1 MEKFWN
7 WTSVRN
13 EAGEEQRELH
23 LEGVIAE
30 ESWWDDDVTPAMFR
44 EELMAGSGPIVL
56 HISSPGGDCIAASRI
71 YTMLMD
77 YPGDVTVQIDGL
89 AASAASVV
97 AMAGTTVRMSPT
109 ALMMIHNPMTVA
121 MGDEAEMKAAI
132 SVLSEVKESIMNAYN
147 IKTGIGFDKLAKMM
161 DAETWMD
168 AKKAKALGFADEI
181 LYGEETSSDAA
192 DGGAT
197 FPKGE
202 GEGED
207 DPEEKEDAALASPAG
222 RGVGEADGEGEDSSR
237 PEDVIPP
244 AAGRTPPKAATP
256 DPEEDP
262 EEKPEPENIR
272 LLKVAARS
280 TSRLMAACLMD
291 KIALTRHL
299 RPVTKEE
306 AAAAQDRATA
316 PAAEKRA
323 PVIENRLGDTA
334 EAKRQQEAVRA
345 AYAKK
350 ESLEGKSMNIKNLR
364 GGYFKAAITRQP
376 LSQELRNEL
385 VITTGANP
393 GNGLLP
399 VEVSKSLISDIY
411 GEDKFLSA
419 ITHTQIK
426 GLRLPKVKAT
436 PASDGVRSPDG
447 TTEAG
452 ETQLSD
458 ETVNFGRYP
467 GREKIVVPTAILG
480 GTETD
485 LDAYISSRLQYDHRR
500 RMRSR
505 IFAAAGTT
513 GDLAHMSV
521 YTKGA
526 GNPSLP
532 VSQGADTLEAV
543 QNAIADLPE
552 GVREVAKVVMTYAD
566 WMEMIKTLANGAT
579 ALFGAPTKE
588 MLGFEVITCDYVGS
602 DGILVGDLSAIH
614 ANYDDPLRL
623 KTDEDIDLDMTK
635 IVIAYDYDIRIEDPN
650 KLRLA
655 KVGA

>member
-147 IKTGIGFDKLAKMM
+147 IKTGLPFDKLAKMM

-181 LYGEETSSDAA
+181 LYAEGEE
-192 DGGAT
+192 
-197 FPKGE
+197 PE
-202 GEGED
+202 E
-207 DPEEKEDAALASPAG
+207 DPEEE
-222 RGVGEADGEGEDSSR
+222 
-237 PEDVIPP
+237 
-244 AAGRTPPKAATP
+244 
-256 DPEEDP
+256 PEEDP
-262 EEKPEPENIR
+262 EEKPEDEEGEDPEEKPEEEEEKEPENIR

-291 KIALTRHL
+291 KIALTRQL
-299 RPVTKEE
+299 RPARKDDSSRPEDVIP
-306 AAAAQDRATA
+306 
-316 PAAEKRA
+316 PAAGRTPPKAATPEAQAPVDSVEKPAAKKA

-334 EAKRQQEAVRA
+334 EATRQQEAVRA

-436 PASDGVRSPDG
+436 PASDAVRSPDG

-458 ETVNFGRYP
+458 ETVNFGRFP

-526 GNPSLP
+526 GNPDLP

-543 QNAIADLPE
+543 QNAIAALPE

-614 ANYDDPLRL
+614 VNYDDPLRL

>member
-147 IKTGIGFDKLAKMM
+147 IKTGLPFDKLAKMM

-181 LYGEETSSDAA
+181 LYAEGEEPEEEEEEEEKPAPSQSADADSSPEE
-192 DGGAT
+192 GA
-197 FPKGE
+197 GE
-202 GEGED
+202 ED

-222 RGVGEADGEGEDSSR
+222 RGVGEADGEGED
-237 PEDVIPP
+237 
-244 AAGRTPPKAATP
+244 
-256 DPEEDP
+256 PEEE
-262 EEKPEPENIR
+262 EEKEPENIR

-291 KIALTRHL
+291 KIALTRQL
-299 RPVTKEE
+299 RPARKDE
-306 AAAAQDRATA
+306 AQAPVDSVEK
-316 PAAEKRA
+316 PAAKKA

-436 PASDGVRSPDG
+436 PASDAVRSPDG

-458 ETVNFGRYP
+458 ETVNFGRFP

-526 GNPSLP
+526 GNPDLP

-543 QNAIADLPE
+543 QNAIAALPE

-614 ANYDDPLRL
+614 VNYDDPLRL
-623 KTDEDIDLDMTK
+623 KADEDIDLDMTK

>member
-7 WTSVRN
+7 WTSFRN

-109 ALMMIHNPMTVA
+109 ALMMIHNPMTCA
-121 MGDEAEMKAAI
+121 FGDEAEMKAAI

-147 IKTGIGFDKLAKMM
+147 IKTGLPFDKLAKMM

-168 AKKAKALGFADEI
+168 AKKAKALGFVDEI
-181 LYGEETSSDAA
+181 LYA
-192 DGGAT
+192 D
-197 FPKGE
+197 
-202 GEGED
+202 
-207 DPEEKEDAALASPAG
+207 
-222 RGVGEADGEGEDSSR
+222 GEDSSR

-256 DPEEDP
+256 EPEEEEEEEEKPAEPAGADPEEKPEEEPEEDP
-262 EEKPEPENIR
+262 EEKPEEEPEEDPEEEPEEDPEEEEEKEPENIR

-280 TSRLMAACLMD
+280 TSRLVAACLMD
-291 KIALTRHL
+291 KVHRTSSFTA
-299 RPVTKEE
+299 K
-306 AAAAQDRATA
+306 AAPEKAA
-316 PAAEKRA
+316 PAAKKA
-323 PVIENRLGDTA
+323 PVIEDRLNEAETKKQQSAVITA
-334 EAKRQQEAVRA
+334 F
-345 AYAKK
+345 AKK
-350 ESLEGKSMNIKNLR
+350 ELEGKSMNIKNLR
-364 GGYFKAAITRQP
+364 GGYFKSAMTRQP

-385 VITTGANP
+385 TITTGANP

-399 VEVSKSLISDIY
+399 VEVSRSLIGDIY

-419 ITHTQIK
+419 IMHTQIK
-426 GLRLPKVKAT
+426 GLRLPKVTTT
-436 PASDGVRSPDG
+436 PATDGVRSPDG
-447 TTEAG
+447 TTLAG
-452 ETQLSD
+452 ETTLAD
-458 ETVNFGRYP
+458 ETINFGRFP

-485 LDAYISSRLQYDHRR
+485 LDAFISARLQYDHRR
-500 RMRSR
+500 NLRSR
-505 IFAAAGTT
+505 IFNASAT
-513 GDLAHMSV
+513 GEMAHMSV
-521 YTKGA
+521 YSKGA
-526 GNPSLP
+526 GNPALP
-532 VSQGADTLEAV
+532 VSGGSDTLDAV
-543 QNAIADLPE
+543 QQAIAALPE
-552 GVREVAKVVMTYAD
+552 GVRENAKVVMTYAQ

-588 MLGFEVITCDYVGS
+588 MLGFEVITCDYVAAAGM
-602 DGILVGDLSAIH
+602 LVGDLSAIH
-614 ANYDDPLRL
+614 VNYDDPLRL

-635 IVIAYDYDIRIEDPN
+635 IVIAYDYDIHVEDAN
-650 KLRLA
+650 RLRLA
-655 KVGA
+655 KVSG

>member
-30 ESWWDDDVTPAMFR
+30 ESWLDDDVTPAMFR

-181 LYGEETSSDAA
+181 LYAEGEE
-192 DGGAT
+192 
-197 FPKGE
+197 
-202 GEGED
+202 
-207 DPEEKEDAALASPAG
+207 PEEEEEEEEEEKPAEPAG
-222 RGVGEADGEGEDSSR
+222 
-237 PEDVIPP
+237 
-244 AAGRTPPKAATP
+244 
-256 DPEEDP
+256 EDP
-262 EEKPEPENIR
+262 EEKPEEKPEEEPEEKPEEEEEKEPENIR

-291 KIALTRHL
+291 KIALTRQL
-299 RPVTKEE
+299 RPARKDE
-306 AAAAQDRATA
+306 AQAPVDSVEK
-316 PAAEKRA
+316 PAAKKA

-385 VITTGANP
+385 AITTGANP

-436 PASDGVRSPDG
+436 PASDAVRSPDG

-458 ETVNFGRYP
+458 ETVNFGRFP

-526 GNPSLP
+526 GNPDLP

-543 QNAIADLPE
+543 QNAIAALPD

-614 ANYDDPLRL
+614 VNYDDPLRL